1 LRCAGSRLA
10 YDSAAYGW
18 SAGRLHGAVLKNV
31 EDSSLEVVLGG
42 CGPLSSNLE
51 VTIVDAA
58 VIDGAKSFRI
68 FVLGNEDRSFR
79 RDFGVGEVDE
89 FVMRIEQNMV
99 FSTIGGFMLT
109 DSFGSFSDVRIDKPK
124 YYVLRG
130 EFAFDAL
137 YLGNVA
143 IGDRAIR
150 RNEEEDYGL
159 GIWSGEMSHRLAIQV
174 VAVG

>member
-1 LRCAGSRLA
+1 M
-10 YDSAAYGW
+10 
-18 SAGRLHGAVLKNV
+18 LKNV

-51 VTIVDAA
+51 VAIVDAA
-58 VIDGAKSFRI
+58 VIDRAKSFRI
-68 FVLGNEDRSFR
+68 WVLGNEDCSFR
-79 RDFGVGEVDE
+79 CDFSVGEVDE

-124 YYVLRG
+124 YYVPRG
-130 EFAFDAL
+130 EFVFDAL
-137 YLGNVA
+137 YLGNIA
-143 IGDRAIR
+143 IGDGAIGC
-150 RNEEEDYGL
+150 NEEEDYGL
-159 GIWSGEMSHRLAIQV
+159 SIWSGKMSHRLAIQV